1 VREWSAEIDFDG
13 DLARRLIAGQFPEV
27 ELGAMRVLGEG
38 WDNVVWLA
46 DERWAFRFPRRAIA
60 IPGVEREL
68 AVLPG
73 LAPRLPVPVPSPVFA
88 GRPALGYPWPF
99 FGAELLPG
107 VESADAA
114 LTDAARRRLAAELG
128 AFLRVLHGMEV
139 DGDLPLDPNGRADMA
154 RRASMAEDWIG
165 RLEHAGR
172 WRAPA
177 AVARVLDSARRL
189 PPEPAVAVVAHGD
202 LHFRHLLV
210 DRDGALTG
218 VIDWGDVCRGDP
230 SIDLSLLWSFF
241 PPEARDAFLAAY
253 GLVSDEQLLR
263 ARALALC
270 LCAILAFYG
279 HQEGMPNVEREAVEG
294 LERTLA

>member
-1 VREWSAEIDFDG
+1 VREWSAEVDVDE
-13 DLARRLIAGQFPEV
+13 DLARRLIGGQFPQI
-27 ELGAMRVLGEG
+27 ELASLRVLGEG
-38 WDNVVWLA
+38 WDNVVWLV
-46 DERWAFRFPRRAIA
+46 DQRWAFRFPRRAIA

-73 LAPRLPVPVPSPVFA
+73 LAPQLPVPIPAPVFA

-107 VESADAA
+107 VEAADAA
-114 LTDAARRRLAAELG
+114 LTDAARCRLAPELG
-128 AFLRVLHGMEV
+128 VFLRALHAAQV
-139 DGDLPLDPNGRADMA
+139 ADDLPLDPNGRSDMA
-154 RRASMAEDWIG
+154 KRASMAADWIAE
-165 RLEHAGR
+165 LERAGL
-172 WRAPA
+172 WRAPTS
-177 AVARVLDSARRL
+177 VARVLESARAL
-189 PPEPAVAVVAHGD
+189 PEPADAVLVHGD

-210 DRDGALTG
+210 SAAGALVG

-241 PPEARDAFLAAY
+241 PPEGRTAFLDAY
-253 GLVSDEQLLR
+253 GPVSDDQLLR

-270 LCAILAFYG
+270 LCAILAYYG
-279 HQEGMPNVEREAVEG
+279 NHEGMAGVEREALDG

>member
-1 VREWSAEIDFDG
+1 MREWRAEVDVDEE
-13 DLARRLIAGQFPEV
+13 LARRLIAGQFPEV
-27 ELGAMRVLGEG
+27 ELASMRVLGEG

-73 LAPRLPVPVPSPVFA
+73 LAPRLPVPIPAPVFA

-107 VESADAA
+107 VEAADAA
-114 LTDAARRRLAAELG
+114 LTDDARCRVAAELG
-128 AFLRVLHGMEV
+128 AFLRTLHAAEV
-139 DGDLPLDPNGRADMA
+139 GDDLPLDPNGRSDMA
-154 RRASMAEDWIG
+154 KRVAMAEDWIAQ
-165 RLEHAGR
+165 LERAGL

-177 AVARVLDSARRL
+177 DIALLLDAASAL
-189 PPEPAVAVVAHGD
+189 PPPATAVLAHGD

-210 DRDGALTG
+210 DAGGGLAG
-218 VIDWGDVCRGDP
+218 VIDWGDLCRGDP

-241 PPEARDAFLAAY
+241 PPEGRGAFLDAY
-253 GLVSDEQLLR
+253 GPVSEEQLLR
-263 ARALALC
+263 ARTLALC

-279 HQEGMPNVEREAVEG
+279 HHEGMPNVEREALEG